1 MPQLE
6 IERDFSTSVEM
17 TKCQTRAQSLS
28 YRPKAYPETCTSRRF
43 FGTAVDALLTSKC
56 VKFIGSGSR
65 MGCQPAI
72 CGSLPQK
79 FNFFALGGCVQFC
92 ALRKTAFGR
101 AAECDRLTA
110 HSTTVQGR
118 LCAPRKPDA
127 EGEEAVKR
135 QFSLIDL

>member
-1 MPQLE
+1 
-6 IERDFSTSVEM
+6 M
-17 TKCQTRAQSLS
+17 TRWQTGGAYRHSLS
-28 YRPKAYPETCTSRRF
+28 YRPKAYPETCRSWRF
-43 FGTAVDALLTSKC
+43 FGTANDALLTSKC

-92 ALRKTAFGR
+92 ALRNTGFGI

-110 HSTTVQGR
+110 H
-118 LCAPRKPDA
+118 
-127 EGEEAVKR
+127 
-135 QFSLIDL
+135 